1 MKYTLHTIANRLTP
15 SGPFELEGENILCN
29 NIALP
34 GDFNPHNVRLWVI
47 GNEYGPLCAVWADCE
62 QDALD
67 EATDA
72 GLLDSFLV
80 PAEEAEKMTD
90 EELADCAR
98 LGNAGEPANLD
109 SAWVAEVEFQLE
121 RDLSLVLAFARAEGA
136 NSATLDK

>member
-15 SGPFELEGENILCN
+15 SGPVELEGENILCN
-29 NIALP
+29 DVCLP
-34 GDFNPHNVRLWVI
+34 GDFNPHHIRLWVI

-80 PAEEAEKMTD
+80 PTEDVEKMTD
-90 EELADCAR
+90 EELAECAH

-109 SAWVAEVEFQLE
+109 SAWLAEVEFQPA
-121 RDLSLVLAFARAEGA
+121 RDLSLLLAFARADGA
-136 NSATLDK
+136 SSTTLE